1 MPSQFS
7 HISISK
13 SKVWNWT
20 LGFNSSILEC
30 KCRPLLFGLG
40 GRFCAKKIRKTT
52 QLLVFSNWTALNFFP
67 RGTPLPLLLLSLRQ
81 ILQTWSSQTQRRST
95 ATSISIGI
103 QCVYVWTKAET
114 LLKGSHPCQRGNV
127 GLPVGLVDPLLL
139 LLPPTGSSCNNS
151 SKELGSLT
159 AEAKKAPGILQG
171 LGLWDFCRAAIL
183 KPCFPSPWGWIRCV
197 DISQVLFRIINYLSF
212 PMITKA

>member
-1 MPSQFS
+1 MLATPFWARWQILCKENKKNNQTSCLFKLNCTEFFS
-7 HISISK
+7 
-13 SKVWNWT
+13 
-20 LGFNSSILEC
+20 
-30 KCRPLLFGLG
+30 
-40 GRFCAKKIRKTT
+40 
-52 QLLVFSNWTALNFFP
+52 
-67 RGTPLPLLLLSLRQ
+67 RGTPLPLLLQSLRQ

-103 QCVYVWTKAET
+103 QCVYVWAKAET

-151 SKELGSLT
+151 SKELGSLA

-171 LGLWDFCRAAIL
+171 LGLWDFCRAALL

-197 DISQVLFRIINYLSF
+197 DISQVLFRIIICLL
-212 PMITKA
+212 PG